1 MNEWIASLVDEVLA
15 AAILGCLR
23 SPKVS
28 LVKS

>member
-15 AAILGCLR
+15 TTILGCLR
-23 SPKVS
+23 SLRVS